1 MNPFCF
7 DLNTEEK
14 TKMISITPVI
24 VSTNVCAANAAM
36 MAKKRRIEKE
46 KQEKEKKE
54 VKTK

>member
-1 MNPFCF
+1 
-7 DLNTEEK
+7 
-14 TKMISITPVI
+14 MISITPVI
-24 VSTNVCAANAAM
+24 VSVNVCAANAAM